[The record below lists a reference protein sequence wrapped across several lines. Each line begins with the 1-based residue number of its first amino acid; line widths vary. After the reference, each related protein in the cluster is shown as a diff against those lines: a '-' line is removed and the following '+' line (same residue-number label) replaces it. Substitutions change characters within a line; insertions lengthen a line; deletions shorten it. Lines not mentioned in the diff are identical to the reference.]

1 MTTTRDS
8 SGTGLIRQRV
18 DWQLRHRLPKP
29 VYHFVRSRYYDGR
42 TIAGRN
48 PGRGRLLPD
57 FLIIGTAKSGTTTL
71 HGWLSEHP
79 FVEPAVKKEVHF
91 FDYDYYRGVD
101 WYRSH
106 FPTEQA
112 REAFERRARAA
123 VSHRRGEPVLHLAR
137 VGAVTSC
144 EDRSRARS

>member
-1 MTTTRDS
+1 MA
-8 SGTGLIRQRV
+8 RV

-29 VYHFVRSRYYDGR
+29 VYHFVRSRGYDAR

-57 FLIIGTAKSGTTTL
+57 FLIIGTAKSATTTL

-91 FDYDYYRGVD
+91 FDYDWYRGVD

-112 REAFERRARAA
+112 RGAFEREHGRPFLTGEASPSYI
-123 VSHRRGEPVLHLAR
+123 SHEWAPSRN
-137 VGAVTSC
+137 VGRT
-144 EDRSRARS
+144 RL